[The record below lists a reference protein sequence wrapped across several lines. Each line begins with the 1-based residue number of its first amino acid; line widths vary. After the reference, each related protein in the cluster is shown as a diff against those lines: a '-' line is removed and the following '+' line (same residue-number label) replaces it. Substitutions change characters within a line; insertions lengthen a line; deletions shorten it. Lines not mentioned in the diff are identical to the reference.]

1 MVVVVVLRGGEDV
14 LNLRW
19 AMRFWMRRLSSGSV
33 TSVQSSVFLVLDEGL
48 SRFEMECL
56 DDLEDILDGSF
67 SVSDPEVGLLL
78 PFFLLLRLFPEWEDE
93 EGRVL
98 LCLGV
103 E

>member
-1 MVVVVVLRGGEDV
+1 MGPKGGSDDV

-19 AMRFWMRRLSSGSV
+19 AIRFWMRRLSSGSV

-48 SRFEMECL
+48 SRFEMEEEECL

-67 SVSDPEVGLLL
+67 SVSDPEVGLLV
-78 PFFLLLRLFPEWEDE
+78 FFLLLRVFPEWE
-93 EGRVL
+93 EGRGRV